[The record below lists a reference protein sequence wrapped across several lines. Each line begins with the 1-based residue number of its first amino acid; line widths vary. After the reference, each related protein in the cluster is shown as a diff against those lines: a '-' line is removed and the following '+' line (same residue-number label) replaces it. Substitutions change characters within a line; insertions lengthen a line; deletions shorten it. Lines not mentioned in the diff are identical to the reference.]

1 MGNVVSEEKRLD
13 GKTAQN
19 IYMGGNKVMGMVMTQ
34 DGATANK
41 QPLPENMTN
50 DMKANAGLFME
61 LNLLNLD
68 TVTITGIE
76 QVDGKSTYVLE
87 VPGEVVSFKLYYD
100 VESGLKIKEVQTT
113 SMQGQTQSQEAL
125 LKDYKD
131 YEGLKF
137 PETRDSQMMGQ
148 SVVFKLKEVTI
159 NSGVTDAD
167 FD

>member
-1 MGNVVSEEKRLD
+1 
-13 GKTAQN
+13 
-19 IYMGGNKVMGMVMTQ
+19 
-34 DGATANK
+34 
-41 QPLPENMTN
+41 
-50 DMKANAGLFME
+50 ME

-76 QVDGKSTYVLE
+76 QVDGKSAYVLE